1 MAAAC
6 APLRRAAALPVSTST
21 ASMDL
26 DCEAVHDWQ
35 RSPHTFFPD
44 LLSTCEVDYFTA
56 ITQAQHLHSAAIK
69 SSSDVEVHSTPAD
82 VVRVD
87 IASRPHMSA
96 EAVSSRLPFGL
107 KRRERQDSECA
118 LSLKRSA
125 SGAVQ
130 LAGS

>member
-1 MAAAC
+1 M
-6 APLRRAAALPVSTST
+6 
-21 ASMDL
+21 
-26 DCEAVHDWQ
+26 
-35 RSPHTFFPD
+35 
-44 LLSTCEVDYFTA
+44 
-56 ITQAQHLHSAAIK
+56 HSAPAI
-69 SSSDVEVHSTPAD
+69 VIRVHK
-82 VVRVD
+82 
-87 IASRPHMSA
+87 ASRPHMSA